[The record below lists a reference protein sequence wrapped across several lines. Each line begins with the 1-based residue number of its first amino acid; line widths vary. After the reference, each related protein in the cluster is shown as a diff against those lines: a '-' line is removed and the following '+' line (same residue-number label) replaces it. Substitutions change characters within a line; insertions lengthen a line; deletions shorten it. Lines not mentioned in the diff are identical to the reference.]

1 MRKLLLALLPVAC
14 SISSADPQPQQQK
27 IAAPSNEPII
37 EKGTGCAYQGA
48 ELATDGGGSKRRV
61 KTAVKDSD
69 DDMPRKTKRRD
80 ADEESDA
87 RPAKKGKSTKADY
100 DDDGD
105 SDKAYEKAPP
115 RTAVA
120 PKPDARPSPSPSVA
134 SRGGGAVGGAPPPPP
149 ARIASERPAPMPM
162 EQPSGVRAGEWD
174 DNANYRDYVKWL
186 SNSNTKGKL
195 DITGRQ
201 FLVVTDSA
209 GKPLPNVPVTV
220 TGGQTSTKLITM
232 ASGRAIL
239 FPTAFGLRGDLTAS
253 ATFNGKTVSAKVGT
267 AVDGVVKLEI
277 PTQRPA
283 IAKRQVDLAFVLD
296 TTGSMSEEI
305 DAVKQ
310 TIKAVSDQLSNA
322 QTDVRI
328 GLVEYK
334 DRSDCLLTRT
344 FPFSSDLRGFSNS
357 VRNISASGGG
367 DMPEDMHKGLDA
379 ALDKLAWRGE
389 ATRMVVVIADAPPQF
404 YAQSNDYANS
414 AKRAAARGIK
424 LYTVAASGM
433 DNLGQVVMRQMSQ
446 FTGASNM
453 FVLRGGAGPQS
464 VGGGDPKSSCGG
476 THQDY
481 SSGKLDQ
488 LIMRKVRQE
497 LASIDA
503 DPMKIPGKGTD
514 ENAKPCEQRLVLAN

>member
-1 MRKLLLALLPVAC
+1 MRTLLLGLLPIAC
-14 SISSADPQPQQQK
+14 TISSADTQPQQQR
-27 IAAPSNEPII
+27 IAAPNNQPII
-37 EKGTGCAYQGA
+37 EKGSGCRVDGA
-48 ELATDGGGSKRRV
+48 EIASDGASRG
-61 KTAVKDSD
+61 
-69 DDMPRKTKRRD
+69 
-80 ADEESDA
+80 
-87 RPAKKGKSTKADY
+87 RPAKSPEPKRAKGRDVDSLDAD
-100 DDDGD
+100 D
-105 SDKAYEKAPP
+105 ERRAPS
-115 RTAVA
+115 
-120 PKPDARPSPSPSVA
+120 PDAAPRPTPRPTVA
-134 SRGGGAVGGAPPPPP
+134 TGAIGGRPGGAPPPPP
-149 ARIASERPAPMPM
+149 TSPKIATSRPPM
-162 EQPSGVRAGEWD
+162 EQPNGVRAGEWD

-186 SNSNTKGKL
+186 ASSTTKGKI
-195 DITGRQ
+195 DVTGRQ

-209 GKPLPNVPVTV
+209 GKPMPNVPVTI

-239 FPTAFGLRGDLTAS
+239 FPTAFGLRGDLTAT
-253 ATFNGKTVSAKVGT
+253 ATWNGKTVTAKVAT
-267 AVDGVVKLEI
+267 ATVDGVVKLEL

-344 FPFSSDLRGFSNS
+344 FPFSNDLRAFSTS
-357 VRNISASGGG
+357 VANISASGGG

-379 ALDKLAWRGE
+379 ALDKLQWRGE

-404 YAQSNDYANS
+404 YAQSNDYANA
-414 AKRAAARGIK
+414 AKRASARGIK

-476 THQDY
+476 THQEF

-488 LIMRKVRQE
+488 LIMRKLRQE

-503 DPMKIPGKGTD
+503 DPMKIPGKGQD
-514 ENAKPCEQRLVLAN
+514 ENAKPCDQRLVLAN

>member
-1 MRKLLLALLPVAC
+1 MRKLLLGLLPIAC
-14 SISSADPQPQQQK
+14 TISSADTKPEQR
-27 IAAPSNEPII
+27 IAAPNNQPII
-37 EKGTGCAYQGA
+37 EKGQGCGPAGQDI
-48 ELATDGGGSKRRV
+48 ATDGGGGTSVRDRRAPRSV
-61 KTAVKDSD
+61 KGGEAGEAD
-69 DDMPRKTKRRD
+69 D
-80 ADEESDA
+80 ADYERA
-87 RPAKKGKSTKADY
+87 PMKKPAPG
-100 DDDGD
+100 
-105 SDKAYEKAPP
+105 
-115 RTAVA
+115 RVA
-120 PKPDARPSPSPSVA
+120 TDR
-134 SRGGGAVGGAPPPPP
+134 APPPPP
-149 ARIASERPAPMPM
+149 AVAPSSTTPSPVTGGRGGAPSPAKIATARPPM

-186 SNSNTKGKL
+186 ANSSTRPRI
-195 DITGRQ
+195 DVTGRQ
-201 FLVVTDSA
+201 FLVVTDTA
-209 GKPLPNVPVTV
+209 GKPMPNVPITI
-220 TGGQTSTKLITM
+220 TSSGTSAKLTTM

-239 FPTAFGLRGDLTAS
+239 FPTAFGLSGDLTAT
-253 ATFNGKTVSAKVGT
+253 ATFNGATATAKLSAKT
-267 AVDGVVKLEI
+267 VDGVIKLQL
-277 PTQRPA
+277 PTTRVLP
-283 IAKRQVDLAFVLD
+283 AKRIVDLAFVLD

-310 TIKAVSDQLSNA
+310 TIKAVSDQLSTA

-344 FPFSSDLRGFSNS
+344 FPFSSDLRAFGAS
-357 VRNISASGGG
+357 VANVSASGGG
-367 DMPEDMHKGLDA
+367 DMPEDLHKGLDA
-379 ALDKLAWRGE
+379 ALDKLQWRSDA

-404 YAQSNDYANS
+404 YAQSNDYTNA
-414 AKRAAARGIK
+414 AKRASARGIK

-464 VGGGDPKSSCGG
+464 TGGGDPTSSCGG
-476 THQDY
+476 THQDF

-503 DPMKIPGKGTD
+503 DPMKIPGRGQD

>member
-1 MRKLLLALLPVAC
+1 MRTLLLGLLPIAC
-14 SISSADPQPQQQK
+14 TLSSADTQPQK
-27 IAAPSNEPII
+27 IAAPASNEPII
-37 EKGTGCAYQGA
+37 EKGSGCAYQGA
-48 ELATDGGGSKRRV
+48 DIATDGGGGRTRGKGSPSP
-61 KTAVKDSD
+61 KDAYDED
-69 DDMPRKTKRRD
+69 DAPR
-80 ADEESDA
+80 
-87 RPAKKGKSTKADY
+87 AKKKISKADY
-100 DDDGD
+100 DGE
-105 SDKAYEKAPP
+105 SAERAPSRP
-115 RTAVA
+115 TAVA
-120 PKPDARPSPSPSVA
+120 PRSEPSGA
-134 SRGGGAVGGAPPPPP
+134 SRGGGVVGVAPGAPPPPP
-149 ARIASERPAPMPM
+149 SKIATSRPAPMPM

-186 SNSNTKGKL
+186 ANSATKGKL

-209 GKPLPNVPVTV
+209 GKPLPNVPVTI
-220 TGGQTSTKLITM
+220 TGGQTQAKLITM

-283 IAKRQVDLAFVLD
+283 IAKRQIDLAFVLD

-305 DAVKQ
+305 EAVKQ

-379 ALDKLAWRGE
+379 ALDKLSWRGE

-446 FTGASNM
+446 LTGASNM

>member
-1 MRKLLLALLPVAC
+1 MRKLLLGLLPIACTVAG
-14 SISSADPQPQQQK
+14 ADSQPR
-27 IAAPSNEPII
+27 IAAPPSPQPII
-37 EKGTGCAYQGA
+37 EKGSGCGPSGQDI
-48 ELATDGGGSKRRV
+48 ATDGRAPRSKGRV
-61 KTAVKDSD
+61 VRSD
-69 DDMPRKTKRRD
+69 D
-80 ADEESDA
+80 ADEGE
-87 RPAKKGKSTKADY
+87 ADY
-100 DDDGD
+100 
-105 SDKAYEKAPP
+105 ERAPMK
-115 RTAVA
+115 
-120 PKPDARPSPSPSVA
+120 KPASRPSAPSPEPAADA
-134 SRGGGAVGGAPPPPP
+134 SPRGGRGPIATGGAIGGRPGAPPPPP
-149 ARIASERPAPMPM
+149 SKIAARPPMQ
-162 EQPSGVRAGEWD
+162 QPDGVRAGEWD

-186 SNSNTKGKL
+186 ASSATKGKI

-201 FLVVTDSA
+201 FLVVTDSD
-209 GKPLPNVPVTV
+209 GKAMPNVPVTITGSQGSAKLV
-220 TGGQTSTKLITM
+220 TMS
-232 ASGRAIL
+232 SGRAIL
-239 FPTAFGLRGDLTAS
+239 FPTAFGLSGDLTAS
-253 ATFNGKTVSAKVGT
+253 VTYQGATATAKLSTKT
-267 AVDGVVKLEI
+267 VDGVAKLEL
-277 PTQRPA
+277 PRQRTVA
-283 IAKRQVDLAFVLD
+283 AKRVVDLAFVLD

-310 TIKAVSDQLSNA
+310 TIKAVSDQLSTA

-334 DRSDCLLTRT
+334 DRSDCMLTRT
-344 FPFSSDLRGFSNS
+344 FPFSSDLRAFGASIAN
-357 VRNISASGGG
+357 VSASGGG

-379 ALDKLAWRGE
+379 ALDKLMWRGD
-389 ATRMVVVIADAPPQF
+389 ASTRMIVVIADAPPQF

-476 THQDY
+476 THQDF

-503 DPMKIPGKGTD
+503 DPMKIPGRGQD
-514 ENAKPCEQRLVLAN
+514 ENAKPCEQRLVVAN

>member
-1 MRKLLLALLPVAC
+1 MRKLLLGLLPIAC
-14 SISSADPQPQQQK
+14 TISSADPQPQQK
-27 IAAPSNEPII
+27 IAAPTSNQPII
-37 EKGTGCAYQGA
+37 EKGSGCAYQGA
-48 ELATDGGGSKRRV
+48 DIATDGGDTRVRRSKGSPSR
-61 KTAVKDSD
+61 DSS
-69 DDMPRKTKRRD
+69 
-80 ADEESDA
+80 DEESDKA
-87 RPAKKGKSTKADY
+87 SERAPSSRRPM
-100 DDDGD
+100 
-105 SDKAYEKAPP
+105 
-115 RTAVA
+115 AVA
-120 PKPDARPSPSPSVA
+120 PSPEPSRPSPSTTA
-134 SRGGGAVGGAPPPPP
+134 TRGGAVGGAPG
-149 ARIASERPAPMPM
+149 ARPSAKIALDRPAPMPM

-186 SNSNTKGKL
+186 SNSSTKGKI

-267 AVDGVVKLEI
+267 TVDGVVKLEI

-296 TTGSMSEEI
+296 TTGSMAEEI
-305 DAVKQ
+305 EAVKQ
-310 TIKAVSDQLSNA
+310 TIKAVSDQMPA
-322 QTDVRI
+322 QVDVRI

-344 FPFSSDLRGFSNS
+344 FPFSSDLRGFANS

-379 ALDKLAWRGE
+379 ALDKLSWRGE

-433 DNLGQVVMRQMSQ
+433 DTLGQVVMRQMSQ

-503 DPMKIPGKGTD
+503 NPMKIPGKGTD

>member
-1 MRKLLLALLPVAC
+1 
-14 SISSADPQPQQQK
+14 
-27 IAAPSNEPII
+27 
-37 EKGTGCAYQGA
+37 
-48 ELATDGGGSKRRV
+48 
-61 KTAVKDSD
+61 
-69 DDMPRKTKRRD
+69 
-80 ADEESDA
+80 
-87 RPAKKGKSTKADY
+87 
-100 DDDGD
+100 
-105 SDKAYEKAPP
+105 
-115 RTAVA
+115 
-120 PKPDARPSPSPSVA
+120 
-134 SRGGGAVGGAPPPPP
+134 
-149 ARIASERPAPMPM
+149 MPM

-186 SNSNTKGKL
+186 SNSSTKGKL

-220 TGGQTSTKLITM
+220 TGGQTSTKLVTM

-283 IAKRQVDLAFVLD
+283 IAKRQIDLAFVLD

-305 DAVKQ
+305 EAVKQ
-310 TIKAVSDQLSNA
+310 TIKAVSDQMSTA

-357 VRNISASGGG
+357 VRKISASGGG
-367 DMPEDMHKGLDA
+367 DTPEDLHKGLDA
-379 ALDKLAWRGE
+379 ALDKLSWRGE

-433 DNLGQVVMRQMSQ
+433 DNLGQVVMRQLSQ

-464 VGGGDPKSSCGG
+464 VGGGDPTSSCGG